1 MALGPLLAYSL
12 GKVRRMTKLEKL
24 IEEARQ
30 LALADRVRLLDE
42 VERSLEGRRAEASGP
57 SPYAS
62 LISMAGS
69 VPSDFSDVS
78 IDKYRHLADAC
89 APRPGDE

>member
-1 MALGPLLAYSL
+1 
-12 GKVRRMTKLEKL
+12 MTKLEKL
-24 IEEARQ
+24 SEEARQ
-30 LALADRVRLLDE
+30 LAPADRVRLLDE
-42 VERSLEGRRAEASGP
+42 VERSLEGRRVEAASGP